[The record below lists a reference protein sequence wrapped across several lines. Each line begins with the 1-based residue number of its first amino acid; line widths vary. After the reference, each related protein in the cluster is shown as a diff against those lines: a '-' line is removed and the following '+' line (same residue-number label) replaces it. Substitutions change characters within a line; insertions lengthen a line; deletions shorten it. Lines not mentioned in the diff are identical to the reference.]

1 MLYYRYLRDQ
11 RVCCQELFAKDIITK
26 HAPHLQGVTRHFD
39 SPMDETA
46 KFSVDQCPAENSP
59 EREQMRDKQ
68 SMYSTVIGALLYLVA
83 CTRPDLA
90 NAVSILARFVSNP
103 ALVHYQALQRVL
115 VYLRDTTHAELSY
128 SCTDDPFVIYSD
140 ANWSDKVSTSGA
152 VFFLFGCPFAWYS
165 RLQRS
170 ISHSS
175 AEAEFIGASMAARE
189 GMFHRDVLV
198 DVDELTCG
206 PTVLYLD
213 SKSAIDLTFDAVAF
227 KKTKH
232 VLRDANFLRD
242 VVARLFFKPE
252 HVVSESMLADML
264 TKPLPRPQFVAQR
277 QLLRVLIDVSASA
290 GRQSRRG

>member
-1 MLYYRYLRDQ
+1 
-11 RVCCQELFAKDIITK
+11 
-26 HAPHLQGVTRHFD
+26 
-39 SPMDETA
+39 
-46 KFSVDQCPAENSP
+46 
-59 EREQMRDKQ
+59 MRDKQ

-103 ALVHYQALQRVL
+103 AMVHYQALQRVL
-115 VYLRDTTHAELSY
+115 TYLRDTAQA
-128 SCTDDPFVIYSD
+128 DDPFAIYSD
-140 ANWSDKVSTSGA
+140 ANWSEKFSTSGA
-152 VFFLFGCPFAWYS
+152 AFFLFGCPFAWYS

-170 ISHSS
+170 VSHSS

-198 DVDELTCG
+198 DVDELPCG
-206 PTVLYLD
+206 PTVLYMD

-242 VVARLFFKPE
+242 VVARLYFKPE
-252 HVVSESMLADML
+252 HVVSESMLADVL
-264 TKPLPRPQFVAQR
+264 TKPLPRAQFTLQR
-277 QLLRVLIDVSASA
+277 CMLCVIIDMSVHN
-290 GRQSRRG
+290 RQSRRG